1 MRRFILVF
9 LASLLLPALGGTAAR
24 AVVSVPPTQTTYHF
38 SGVCAPGDCATTG
51 EADLVLQN
59 YVAGLPLSIS
69 NFVSFSYHSS
79 IFDPG
84 FTWNGS
90 SGIFISGAL
99 NEAGF
104 PLPGPATVVVGSG
117 FENITFTSHTDGSW
131 TLEILT
137 GCSSP
142 VSNSGPALCGVIADF
157 GATSEWNAVPEPASL
172 ALLGAGLLGL
182 ASARRRKA

>member
-1 MRRFILVF
+1 MRRFVIGF
-9 LASLLLPALGGTAAR
+9 LCSLILPAIAGSAAH
-24 AVVSVPPTQTTYHF
+24 AFVSAPPPQTTYHF
-38 SGVCAPGDCATTG
+38 SGVCAPNDCATTG

-59 YVAGLPLSIS
+59 YIAGLPLSIT

-84 FTWNGS
+84 FTWNGP

-104 PLPGPATVVVGSG
+104 PLPGPATVVVGSVLD
-117 FENITFTSHTDGSW
+117 NITFTSHTDGGW
-131 TLEILT
+131 TLEILG
-137 GCSSP
+137 GCLSP
-142 VSNSGPALCGVIADF
+142 ASNSGPALCSVIADF
-157 GATSEWNAVPEPASL
+157 GDTSTWAAAPEPASL

-182 ASARRRKA
+182 AAARRRKA